1 MSRKEVARSGKEVA
15 VHHNGQTATSFPLRA
30 TSFLFILM
38 DRQPP
43 LFRVNEA
50 RSGGGCEKKGGC
62 LSIKMNSHLFHFVPS
77 TVMGAANSPK
87 EVAVATSIDSS
98 HLFPSTSCLR
108 TPWADLVSMADSP
121 WCVLTSFHLF
131 LCDWLFTSCLF
142 LAKRKDAL
150 WRFARVGSFHP
161 GECLHCVLL
170 RACFCL

>member
-1 MSRKEVARSGKEVA
+1 VAVHLNGQTATSFFIRSGRGGCLSTVMSRKEVARSGKEVA

-131 LCDWLFTSCLF
+131 
-142 LAKRKDAL
+142 
-150 WRFARVGSFHP
+150 P
-161 GECLHCVLL
+161 L
-170 RACFCL
+170 RASCAHFVPCDA